1 YKLISGTAFSSSV
14 LNCANVTAIC
24 IYGPGFKD
32 KVIAIAHGQWQVE
45 IDTSI
50 FPCRLEAKAEGQT
63 YHSYIDHEGRVNI
76 NPLTD
81 MVVAYASNQVPVT
94 WYQSGSMT

>member
-1 YKLISGTAFSSSV
+1 MAR
-14 LNCANVTAIC
+14 
-24 IYGPGFKD
+24 
-32 KVIAIAHGQWQVE
+32 E
-45 IDTSI
+45 IDTGK

-81 MVVAYASNQVPVT
+81 MVIAYASNQVPVT
-94 WYQSGSMT
+94 WYQSGSMTTEKLNSANSALVAELIKRVRY

>member
-1 YKLISGTAFSSSV
+1 
-14 LNCANVTAIC
+14 
-24 IYGPGFKD
+24 
-32 KVIAIAHGQWQVE
+32 
-45 IDTSI
+45 
-50 FPCRLEAKAEGQT
+50 EAKAEGQT

-94 WYQSGSMT
+94 WYQSGSMTTEKLNSANSALVAELIKKGYGINNDMDLFTAEMKA